1 MLHRGLPQSGA
12 LLVVVAL
19 VVVALLLLLL
29 LLLVLLLVLL
39 LALLLLRHRTAPRTF
54 ASDPALSSSA
64 SPAPSLG

>member
-29 LLLVLLLVLL
+29 VLVLLLVLL

-64 SPAPSLG
+64 SPAPSPG

>member
-1 MLHRGLPQSGA
+1 VLHSGLPQSGA

-19 VVVALLLLLL
+19 VVVALLLL

-64 SPAPSLG
+64 SPAPSPG